1 MAFILLQIYQIYRIW
16 NNLDKIKGKI
26 RHALP
31 LLYLHKPVRLTIF
44 VHES

>member
-16 NNLDKIKGKI
+16 NNLDKIKGEI
-26 RHALP
+26 RHAPP